1 MDAGRVDA
9 SSLRTLVVD
18 PSAVSRTFVPGQHLT
33 GRVLQALGDQQ
44 FVLTFGDRQVLAQS
58 ALPLVPGQ
66 EIAVEVMKAGHRI
79 ELRLEQPVLPAS
91 PSGDHTYA
99 LATVLQALKAAE
111 GADAGALAPDGAAL
125 LQALGALQ
133 QAGRTSVPAPQA
145 EALARLLQPLA
156 VTGDPR
162 TLAAAVRDLF
172 ENSGLLFEAR
182 VRAVLESLP
191 GATLDQVLT
200 ALQADLKAILGRL
213 ARDAAGWP
221 KTDGAIDQELA
232 RGAASMDTAARTLVD
247 QQSVLAN
254 QLLGRQADF
263 ALRWLADGT
272 VRFDLPV
279 RLPAGDARVAI
290 RLRRDRDADVE
301 PGQPP
306 AFSITLRLDQE
317 ALGAIE
323 ARARWWG
330 STVQAVFHVASDTTR
345 DLLRSELDSLTERL
359 GAVFTNVT
367 ADVRVDATPLR
378 DEAGP
383 EPLLELPGGSI
394 VNVRV

>member
-9 SSLRTLVVD
+9 SLLRTLVVD
-18 PSAVSRTFVPGQHLT
+18 PSAASRTFVPGQHLT
-33 GRVLQALGDQQ
+33 GRVVQALADHQ
-44 FVLTFGDRQVLAQS
+44 FLLAFGNRQVVAQS

-66 EIAVEVMKAGHRI
+66 EIAVEVMKAGRRV
-79 ELRLEQPVLPAS
+79 ELRLEPPILPAS

-99 LATVLQALKAAE
+99 LATVMQAIKAAE
-111 GADAGALAPDGAAL
+111 GTDAGALAPDGAAL

-133 QAGRTSVPAPQA
+133 QTGRTSIPTSQA

-156 VTGDPR
+156 LTGDSAG
-162 TLAAAVRDLF
+162 LAAAVRDVF

-182 VRAVLESLP
+182 VRAVVTSLP
-191 GATLDQVLT
+191 GATLEQVLT
-200 ALQADLKAILGRL
+200 TLQADVKTLLGRL

-221 KTDGAIDQELA
+221 NTDETLDQELS
-232 RGAASMDTAARTLVD
+232 RGAASLDTAARTLVD

-290 RLRRDRDADVE
+290 RLRRDRDADAE

-306 AFSITLRLDQE
+306 SFSITLRLDQE

-330 STVQAVFHVASDTTR
+330 STVQAVFHVARDTTR
-345 DLLRSELDSLTERL
+345 DLLRSELDSLTEGL

-367 ADVRVDATPLR
+367 ADVRVDETPLR

-383 EPLLELPGGSI
+383 EPLPELPGGSI

>member
-1 MDAGRVDA
+1 MDPGRVDA
-9 SSLRTLVVD
+9 SLLRTLVVD
-18 PSAVSRTFVPGQHLT
+18 PSAASRTFVPGQHLT

-44 FVLTFGDRQVLAQS
+44 FMLAFGDRQVVAQS

-66 EIAVEVMKAGHRI
+66 EIAVEVMKAGPRV
-79 ELRLEQPVLPAS
+79 ELRLEQPILPAS
-91 PSGDHTYA
+91 PSSDHTYA
-99 LATVLQALKAAE
+99 LATVLQALKTTE
-111 GADAGALAPDGAAL
+111 GAGAGALAPDGAAL

-133 QAGRTSVPAPQA
+133 QAGRTSVPVPQA

-156 VTGDPR
+156 LTGNSAG
-162 TLAAAVRDLF
+162 LAAAVRDLF

-182 VRAVLESLP
+182 VRAVLASVP
-191 GATLDQVLT
+191 GATLDQVLAT
-200 ALQADLKAILGRL
+200 LQTDLKTLLGRL
-213 ARDAAGWP
+213 ARDAAAGP
-221 KTDGAIDQELA
+221 KTGGTLDQELA

-247 QQSVLAN
+247 QQSAFAN
-254 QLLGRQADF
+254 QFLARQADF

-279 RLPAGDARVAI
+279 RLPGGDARVAI
-290 RLRRDRDADVE
+290 RLRRDRDADAE

-330 STVQAVFHVASDTTR
+330 STVQAVFHVARDATR

-359 GAVFTNVT
+359 SAVFTNVT
-367 ADVRVDATPLR
+367 ADVRVDATALR
-378 DEAGP
+378 DDAGP
-383 EPLLELPGGSI
+383 EPLPELPGGSI